1 MANLFAGD
9 AGGSPALFGAT
20 NLALP
25 DLYAGDAGV
34 SPALFGATNFEVL
47 TDFDRNRLYAVDKVD
62 ESKR

>member
-1 MANLFAGD
+1 M
-9 AGGSPALFGAT
+9 FGAT

-47 TDFDRNRLYAVDKVD
+47 TDFDRNRLYAVDRVD